1 MLITTSLIAYIKQN
15 CRMKGQDKNEEE
27 TLIHHQDAVDPP
39 QNEEETD
46 MDLFPWLVNLGKWM
60 PSSN

>member
-46 MDLFPWLVNLGKWM
+46 MDLFP
-60 PSSN
+60 